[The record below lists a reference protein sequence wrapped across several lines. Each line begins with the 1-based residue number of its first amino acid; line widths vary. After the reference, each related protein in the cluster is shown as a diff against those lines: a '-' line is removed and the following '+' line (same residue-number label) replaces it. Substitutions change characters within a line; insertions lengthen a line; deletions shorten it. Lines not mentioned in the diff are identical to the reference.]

1 MSSPALCPPSS
12 TQEEYGGRSRNTTRD
27 PEDLWAER
35 SALPAGPSRGLG
47 DLVGRQLPTTQPPG
61 SGAGRVVRGLGSG
74 GPGWLW
80 SPPFHPE
87 TTGAGR
93 QRPSWIAQL
102 SMTFQKV
109 ERMKAARGF
118 KGGDPEGGTELG
130 EWPGSVQPRRPG
142 PRLAE
147 HLVPVEDGL
156 PLLLHLQLPP
166 LLRALHAL
174 QDRVRPGPKGG
185 GGRCRARVLGEG
197 EQGVSN
203 A

>member
-1 MSSPALCPPSS
+1 M
-12 TQEEYGGRSRNTTRD
+12 
-27 PEDLWAER
+27 
-35 SALPAGPSRGLG
+35 
-47 DLVGRQLPTTQPPG
+47 
-61 SGAGRVVRGLGSG
+61 VRGLGSG

-109 ERMKAARGF
+109 ERRKAARGF
-118 KGGDPEGGTELG
+118 KGGDAEGGTQLG
-130 EWPGSVQPRRPG
+130 ERPG
-142 PRLAE
+142 PRLAQ
-147 HLVPVEDGL
+147 HLVSVEDGL

-185 GGRCRARVLGEG
+185 GGCCRARVLGEG